1 MQAQRVQGLVFCVV
15 AVAVAL
21 FSPLLP
27 EVHSAQALGTIAV
40 LILLLGVPHGALD
53 PIFAQRLHHI
63 RRAREWL
70 LFGLLYVLAATLVV
84 AAWYVAP
91 GAFLVGFLLVSVAH
105 FSGDLTPPTSPVTR
119 LLYGGAII
127 VLPAALHSGELL
139 RLFAILVGAHRA
151 GMLTATLQLLAWPWL
166 GALLIAAA
174 AQARRDWRTALEIV
188 AVSTVA
194 LIAAPLYAFVV
205 FFCGMHAARHI
216 LRTAD
221 YAGRRTGRRRL
232 LMLALPPMVLTTAA
246 TLAIALQI
254 PSSSLDTGLVQIIFI
269 GLAALTVPHMALV
282 ERVRWRG
289 WHTA

>member
-91 GAFLVGFLLVSVAH
+91 GAFLIGFLLVSVAH
-105 FSGDLTPPTSPVTR
+105 FSGDLTPPTPPVTR

-127 VLPAALHSGELL
+127 VLPAALHAGELL
-139 RLFAILVGAHRA
+139 RLFAILVGAHSA
-151 GMLTATLQLLAWPWL
+151 GMLTATLHLLAWPWL
-166 GALLIAAA
+166 GALLIAATA
-174 AQARRDWRTALEIV
+174 HARRDWRAALEIV

-194 LIAAPLYAFVV
+194 LLAAPLYAFAV

-232 LMLALPPMVLTTAA
+232 MMLALPPMVLTTAA
-246 TLAIALQI
+246 TLAIALRI

>member
-1 MQAQRVQGLVFCVV
+1 MQAQRVQGLAFCAV

-27 EVHSAQALGTIAV
+27 EVHSTQALGTIAV

-70 LFGLLYVLAATLVV
+70 MFGLLYVLAATLVV

-91 GAFLVGFLLVSVAH
+91 GAFLIGFLLVSVAH
-105 FSGDLTPPTSPVTR
+105 FSGDLTPPTPPVTR

-139 RLFAILVGAHRA
+139 RLFAILVGADSA
-151 GMLTATLQLLAWPWL
+151 GMLTAMLQLLAWPWL
-166 GALLIAAA
+166 GALLIAATA
-174 AQARRDWRTALEIV
+174 HARRDWLSALEIV
-188 AVSTVA
+188 AVSTLA
-194 LIAAPLYAFVV
+194 LIAAPLYAFAV
-205 FFCGMHAARHI
+205 FFCAMHAARHI

-221 YAGRRTGRRRL
+221 YAGRRTGRRHL

-246 TLAIALQI
+246 TIAIALRI

-289 WHTA
+289 WRTA